1 MTDICLIFEV
11 HQPFRLNRRFSREL
25 LSSSRRS
32 EDLFELYFDL
42 DLNRKIF
49 DRVSRECYLPANE
62 VLLNLI
68 EEFRE
73 RDRKFKVS
81 FSLSGIFLEQ
91 CKMWRPEIL
100 ESFKEI
106 VKSGCCE
113 LLCQTY
119 YHSLSSFI
127 SNAEFIEQIRMHRK
141 AIKDIFNFEP
151 RVFENTECIYNNRIA
166 KTAEQLGFE
175 AVVTEGTER
184 ILGWRKPNYIYR
196 AKDSRIRLLLRN
208 YRLSDDIGFRFSS
221 REWDEWPLTADK
233 YACWLASTPGDV
245 IVIFIDYETFGEH
258 YRRESGIFDFL
269 EWLPRE
275 ILRWS
280 NLSFSTPSEVIRR
293 YYPADVIDVSEDET
307 VSWADLERDL
317 SAWLGNTMQNA
328 SFNLLKEMEP
338 IIKAIGDDDFIR
350 IWRYLQASDHFYYM
364 CTKGGGSGDVHS
376 AFNPY
381 FSPVEAFVVFIRI
394 LSDFQSRLHLKSE
407 RPEFRHKLILRRV
420 SPEKGFTFYIDFSK
434 PTGLTAYSLHDFY
447 SILRTISEESIRFH
461 MARGDFERWILQV
474 IGYRELA
481 DDISNINDIEDG
493 NTLRR
498 RLLDIIG
505 RRINELEKNAK
516 G

>member
-49 DRVSRECYLPANE
+49 ERISRECYLPANE

-68 EEFRE
+68 EEFRD

-338 IIKAIGDDDFIR
+338 IIKAIGDEIS
-350 IWRYLQASDHFYYM
+350 L
-364 CTKGGGSGDVHS
+364 GSGVTYRRAIIS
-376 AFNPY
+376 IICALRGEVQAMFT
-381 FSPVEAFVVFIRI
+381 A
-394 LSDFQSRLHLKSE
+394 HLIHTS
-407 RPEFRHKLILRRV
+407 V
-420 SPEKGFTFYIDFSK
+420 
-434 PTGLTAYSLHDFY
+434 
-447 SILRTISEESIRFH
+447 
-461 MARGDFERWILQV
+461 Q
-474 IGYRELA
+474 
-481 DDISNINDIEDG
+481 
-493 NTLRR
+493 
-498 RLLDIIG
+498 
-505 RRINELEKNAK
+505 
-516 G
+516 